1 MGFLTILRETLTV
14 LNTEIWLVELF
25 CIVDPEKSVGKKY
38 WPWHECCPH
47 HQCWCPQGRFPQSV
61 FSIFFSVWVLLNCY
75 CSVILAFVISQIKA
89 KWFYLMFHM
98 CIIYFMYLRLFLYDQ
113 FLYFC
118 ILICLLRIIA
128 WPYHCSSFCSLV
140 QKTQKAIGPQR
151 EADVDLP
158 GLMSSVPYWHICKG
172 TTSFCSS
179 EASFL
184 WDFGII
190 LFCLAEFCSCYCTKK
205 TIIHSSAFH
214 LLWESSE

>member
-1 MGFLTILRETLTV
+1 MNVGPITSAGVHKDVFL
-14 LNTEIWLVELF
+14 N
-25 CIVDPEKSVGKKY
+25 
-38 WPWHECCPH
+38 
-47 HQCWCPQGRFPQSV
+47 WCAVYFFPV
-61 FSIFFSVWVLLNCY
+61 RVLLNCY

-118 ILICLLRIIA
+118 ILICLLRIVA
-128 WPYHCSSFCSLV
+128 WPYHCSSFCSLI

-172 TTSFCSS
+172 TTSVLQKPRFIETLESYCFAWLSLFLLLYQ
-179 EASFL
+179 ENYHTLFPLSFAL
-184 WDFGII
+184 GKLRITF
-190 LFCLAEFCSCYCTKK
+190 
-205 TIIHSSAFH
+205 
-214 LLWESSE
+214 